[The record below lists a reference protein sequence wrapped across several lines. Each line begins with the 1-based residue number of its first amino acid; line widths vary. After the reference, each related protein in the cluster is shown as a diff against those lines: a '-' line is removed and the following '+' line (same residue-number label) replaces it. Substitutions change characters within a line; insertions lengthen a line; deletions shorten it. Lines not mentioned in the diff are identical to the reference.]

1 MEVHSWEEAP
11 DGDRTVD
18 NRAAVVVVVIEA
30 DLAVDTAHENRK
42 EGKTI
47 VVAEN

>member
-18 NRAAVVVVVIEA
+18 NRAAVVVVIEA